1 MIILHPRRANTRWTM
16 SRRSEYSVYRSGG
29 NCRCSKWKPTPN
41 RFEPAAVSSYL
52 GSIVPFLD
60 VDGDGKADPLTD
72 GVRIVRYLLGLLGV
86 ALTTGAIAAGATRTP
101 AQIESFILE
110 LRH

>member
-1 MIILHPRRANTRWTM
+1 M
-16 SRRSEYSVYRSGG
+16 EYIPPFGVFGLTGQAVTAGSLSG
-29 NCRCSKWKPTPN
+29 SPTPN

-72 GVRIVRYLLGLLGV
+72 GVMLVRYLLGLREV
-86 ALTTGAIAAGATRTP
+86 ALTTGPIAAGATRTP